1 MLKLGAK
8 SNSFPLIQM
17 LLQRR
22 KGNNLDSNLKG
33 HFTQELSR
41 VTYTQDISNMFDI
54 WITRY
59 ANLFLNVT
67 LQSYLKIQIVHK
79 HDIQS
84 VKYIP
89 RIQCTRN
96 FSISFSFPKNKKQ

>member
-33 HFTQELSR
+33 HFTQELFR
-41 VTYTQDISNMFDI
+41 GTYTQDISNRFDI
-54 WITRY
+54 WISFR
-59 ANLFLNVT
+59 LNV
-67 LQSYLKIQIVHK
+67 LFQSYLQIQLVHK
-79 HDIQS
+79 HAIQS
-84 VKYIP
+84 IKYTP

-96 FSISFSFPKNKKQ
+96 LWISFSFPKNKKQ

>member
-33 HFTQELSR
+33 HFTQELFR
-41 VTYTQDISNMFDI
+41 GTYTQDISNRFDI
-54 WITRY
+54 
-59 ANLFLNVT
+59 
-67 LQSYLKIQIVHK
+67 
-79 HDIQS
+79 
-84 VKYIP
+84 
-89 RIQCTRN
+89 
-96 FSISFSFPKNKKQ
+96 